1 MPEPDAIPV
10 SASIAST
17 GLGIRYIGNHA
28 YAYSGIV
35 GINDSDTTLVEFTSG
50 SGFITAKL
58 QVQNGSGS
66 GDDMRYDVTLN
77 GTIVARWTYSATP
90 NVDPLPPLYLVIPPF
105 TIVKVSGLN
114 QTGASS
120 RNHTATFTGRV
131 YGAE

>member
-1 MPEPDAIPV
+1 MTAADVQP
-10 SASIAST
+10 SASVVST
-17 GLGIRYIGNHA
+17 GKGIRYIQDRA
-28 YAYSGIV
+28 YAYSGII
-35 GINDSDTTLVEFTSG
+35 GIDNSDTTLVEFTSG
-50 SGFITAKL
+50 SGLITAKI

-90 NVDPLPPLYLVIPPF
+90 NVDPLPPLYLVIPPL
-105 TIVKVSGLN
+105 TVVKISGLN

-120 RNHTATFTGRV
+120 RNHTAIFTGRV